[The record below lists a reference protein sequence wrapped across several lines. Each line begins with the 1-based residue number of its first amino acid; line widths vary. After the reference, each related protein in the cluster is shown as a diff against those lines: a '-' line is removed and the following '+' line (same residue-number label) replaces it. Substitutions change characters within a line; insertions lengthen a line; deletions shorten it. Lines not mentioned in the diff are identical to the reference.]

1 MSKERKHKEK
11 DHGEHNHAKI
21 VTIIVEGTPHEWPKK
36 EITYTEVVSLE
47 VPGYS
52 PDSGVTYSV
61 WYERGHG
68 DKPEA
73 PLVPGAS
80 VKVKEGEVFHVSE
93 TGQS

>member
-1 MSKERKHKEK
+1 MTKEAKYK
-11 DHGEHNHAKI
+11 DKDDGECDHVKV
-21 VTIIVEGTPHEWPKK
+21 VTIIVEGTSHEWAKK
-36 EITYTEVVSLE
+36 EITFAEVVSLE

-52 PDSGVTYSV
+52 QDSGITYSV

-73 PLVPGAS
+73 PLVPRAS
-80 VKVKEGEVFHVSE
+80 VKVKEGMVFHVSE

>member
-1 MSKERKHKEK
+1 METHDDAHDHKK
-11 DHGEHNHAKI
+11 LI
-21 VTIIVEGTPHEWPKK
+21 TIIVEGTPHEWPKEK
-36 EITYTEVVSLE
+36 ISYAEVVSLE

-61 WYERGHG
+61 SYERGHG
-68 DKPEA
+68 SKPEA

-80 VKVKEGEVFHVSE
+80 VKVKEGMVFHVSE